1 MKNKDFTNYCTIF
14 LKNLR
19 QLTNLSLEI
28 LKNKDISELQKF
40 NSICCKKKFKNNLEE
55 MFRLK
60 KTLSK
65 KEIMKLDLSL
75 FMINFYN
82 AIEYYDIVDLEYT
95 EVWPYRI
102 TANSVNEGLQLNK
115 DRDLKLFLVCDN
127 ITFDNLWVRAGDN
140 RSELLSLIE
149 KLYRASIK
157 FSVLMS
163 MDKKISDEASL
174 KQFFIQ
180 FNDKLD
186 GQRHDIKIHI
196 DNMIQNYDTTDE
208 RKKELNNEIDDVI
221 HDVMEAVPKKDGS
234 LDNRQLIMNLMD
246 MKSKNKVNDMIKR
259 KANDWK
265 SNPKQANN
273 MIDIVD
279 AATKNMGSKMN
290 SDPMIRGPMSDLNKK
305 LNKIRANGKF
315 TGKNKKLYD
324 KFMKVLGNI
333 SN

>member
-1 MKNKDFTNYCTIF
+1 
-14 LKNLR
+14 
-19 QLTNLSLEI
+19 
-28 LKNKDISELQKF
+28 
-40 NSICCKKKFKNNLEE
+40 
-55 MFRLK
+55 
-60 KTLSK
+60 
-65 KEIMKLDLSL
+65 
-75 FMINFYN
+75 MINFYN